1 MEMEK
6 LQVVINSQDSDL
18 KAIAHCHKMAFPNSL
33 SSRLGLRYCI
43 KMLEWYLVAK
53 NRFLFHLELENKVI
67 GYCGGFIRKGEPHG
81 SSTGMTQH
89 AFKEGIQSLIVR
101 PWLLF
106 HPEVKKNY
114 RFLFRNLLLRVKR
127 KTKTEPNKTS
137 PLPSTELIAGLVVI
151 GVDSNYQGKH
161 YGTLMLQEFER
172 IAKSKGVKKVTLS
185 VKSNNIKAIKS
196 YTRNGWLPGAV
207 NQDSLN
213 MYKEI

>member
-18 KAIAHCHKMAFPNSL
+18 KAIAHCHMMAFPNSL

-43 KMLEWYLVAK
+43 KMLEWYLVAN
-53 NRFLFHLELENKVI
+53 NRFLFHLESENKVI

-114 RFLFRNLLLRVKR
+114 RFLFRNLWLRVRGVSKR
-127 KTKTEPNKTS
+127 KSAQQFAKYPTEIP
-137 PLPSTELIAGLVVI
+137 AGLVVI
-151 GVDSNYQGKH
+151 GVDPVYQGKH
-161 YGTLMLQEFER
+161 YGSILLQEFER
-172 IAKSKGVKKVTLS
+172 ISKSKGVKKITLS

-196 YTRNGWLPGAV
+196 YTRNGWLPGSV
-207 NQDSLN
+207 NQDSLH